1 MFIILEWCINQFL
14 PNPQYW
20 VLINKV
26 IRMCS
31 PVEMAEDGKS
41 ERKPGVRPASTAA
54 PQPGS
59 GLVVASKHGFF
70 GDKMEITRAMSW
82 LQVFVVSAENYK

>member
-1 MFIILEWCINQFL
+1 MFIIPEWCINQFL
-14 PNPQYW
+14 PSPQYW

-41 ERKPGVRPASTAA
+41 EKPGVRPASTAA
-54 PQPGS
+54 PGPGPGWVAAPPEH
-59 GLVVASKHGFF
+59 GLLR
-70 GDKMEITRAMSW
+70 DRMEITRTMSTSS
-82 LQVFVVSAENYK
+82 VCNERR